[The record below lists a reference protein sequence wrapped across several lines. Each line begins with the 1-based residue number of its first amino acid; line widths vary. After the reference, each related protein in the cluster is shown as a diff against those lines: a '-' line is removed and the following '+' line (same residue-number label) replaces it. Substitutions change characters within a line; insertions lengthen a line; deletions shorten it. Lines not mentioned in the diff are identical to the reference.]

1 MIFCIS
7 ISNRSIEGCLRQME
21 GAEMVELRADLAGF
35 GPEQVAA
42 VVAKHPNVM
51 LTWHTT
57 PESEPTAEA
66 AIEAALG
73 AGARWVDVEIHA
85 SEGYRKRIIEKAH
98 RAGAK
103 VVISFHDYSATP
115 TADQLVATTKECFAL
130 GADIAKVITT
140 AHSTAE
146 GATTLALYDHF
157 EPQRLIAFAMGA
169 EGAFTRRLSLL
180 LGAPWTYVAPSE
192 EHATAPGQLTA
203 QRLGDMLRG
212 GEEFTPAGLPHR
224 VSVPATK
231 SAAQRAVVCAMLAE
245 GESVVENFAV
255 CGDSLAALRV
265 AEEMGCEVEQHG
277 DTLHIKGVGAEAIRR
292 ILNNHS
298 DTSIPTIHTGESG
311 LLTRLLLPLV
321 AALSTAPVRIGG
333 HGTLTRRNLGESIE
347 ALRRAEVAE
356 VEGSG
361 EGGLFV
367 PIEVRGPIGAEH
379 IVIDGSRSS
388 QVASGLMIALPL
400 LPNGATL
407 TIENPTSLPY
417 LHLTEQVMA
426 AFGCPLVRTEG
437 CDHITYQ
444 APTKGVDCP
453 IKGLNSSTSGGY
465 SPTSIRLEA
474 DWSSAAYFAAAFA
487 VAQSGTAGGRWQRE
501 EGYLLEGMATHT
513 AQADELIVEVLRH
526 CGAHVVE
533 EPSGALR
540 FMPSS
545 PLRPL
550 EVDASNSPD
559 LIPTLAVVALFAEG
573 TSRIGGLHR
582 LATKESNRTEAVLG
596 ELKALGAKIGIE
608 GDQFVVAG
616 SCGTGGY
623 ALHAPIGGAPLHSHA
638 DHRMVMSLAI
648 VSLFA
653 EAHLTIDSTAAVGKS
668 FPSFFSKFQTPDTI

>member
-1 MIFCIS
+1 
-7 ISNRSIEGCLRQME
+7 
-21 GAEMVELRADLAGF
+21 MVELRADLACF

-85 SEGYRKRIIEKAH
+85 TEGYRKRIIEKAH
-98 RAGAK
+98 KAGAK
-103 VVISFHDYSATP
+103 VIISFHDYSATH
-115 TADQLVATTKECFAL
+115 TANQLIATTEECFAL

-203 QRLGDMLRG
+203 QRLGAMLCG

-231 SAAQRAVVCAMLAE
+231 SAAQRAVVCAMLAV

-265 AEEMGCEVEQHG
+265 AEQMGCEVAQSG
-277 DTLHIKGVGAEAIRR
+277 DTLRIKGVGAEAIRR
-292 ILNNHS
+292 KLNNNG
-298 DTSIPTIHTGESG
+298 DTPTVDTGESG

-321 AALSTAPVRIGG
+321 AALSTVPVRIGG
-333 HGTLTRRNLGESIE
+333 HGTLTRRNLSESIE

-367 PIEVRGPIGAEH
+367 PIEVCGPIGAEH

-388 QVASGLMIALPL
+388 QVASGLMITLPL

-444 APTKGVDCP
+444 APAKGSDSSTKGSDGPTNGIDNP
-453 IKGLNSSTSGGY
+453 ISGGY
-465 SPTSIRLEA
+465 SPTAIRLEA
-474 DWSSAAYFAAAFA
+474 DWSSAAYFAVAFA
-487 VAQSGTAGGRWQRE
+487 VAQSGVAGGRWQRE

-513 AQADELIVEVLRH
+513 AQADEVIVEVLCH
-526 CGAHVVE
+526 CGAHIVE

-540 FMPSS
+540 FMPSA

-596 ELKALGAKIGIE
+596 ELKALGTKIGIE
-608 GDQFVVAG
+608 GDQFVITG

>member
-1 MIFCIS
+1 
-7 ISNRSIEGCLRQME
+7 
-21 GAEMVELRADLAGF
+21 MVELRADLAGF

-85 SEGYRKRIIEKAH
+85 TEGYRKRIIEKAH

-103 VVISFHDYSATP
+103 VIISFHDYSATP
-115 TADQLVATTKECFAL
+115 TANQLIATTEECFAL

-192 EHATAPGQLTA
+192 EQATAPGQLTA
-203 QRLGDMLRG
+203 QRLGAMLRG

-265 AEEMGCEVEQHG
+265 AEEMGCEVAQSG
-277 DTLHIKGVGAEAIRR
+277 DTLRIKGVGAEAIRR
-292 ILNNHS
+292 KLNNNG
-298 DTSIPTIHTGESG
+298 DTPTVDTGESG

-321 AALSTAPVRIGG
+321 AALSTVPVRIGG

-367 PIEVRGPIGAEH
+367 PIVVRGPIGAEH

-388 QVASGLMIALPL
+388 QVASGLMITLPL

-437 CDHITYQ
+437 CGHITYQ
-444 APTKGVDCP
+444 APTKGSD
-453 IKGLNSSTSGGY
+453 SSTKGSDGPTNGIDNPISGGY
-465 SPTSIRLEA
+465 SPTVIRLEA

-487 VAQSGTAGGRWQRE
+487 VAQSGAAGGRWQRE

-513 AQADELIVEVLRH
+513 AQADEVIVEVLRH
-526 CGAHVVE
+526 CGAHIVE

-540 FMPSS
+540 FMPSA

-596 ELKALGAKIGIE
+596 ELKALGAKIDIE
-608 GDQFVVAG
+608 GDQFVITG

-623 ALHAPIGGAPLHSHA
+623 TLHAPIGGAPLHSHA

>member
-1 MIFCIS
+1 
-7 ISNRSIEGCLRQME
+7 
-21 GAEMVELRADLAGF
+21 MVELRADLAGF

-85 SEGYRKRIIEKAH
+85 TEGYRKRIIEKAH

-103 VVISFHDYSATP
+103 VIISFHDYSTTP
-115 TADQLVATTKECFAL
+115 TANQLIATTEECFAL
-130 GADIAKVITT
+130 GADVAKVITT

-203 QRLGDMLRG
+203 QRLGAMLRG
-212 GEEFTPAGLPHR
+212 GEEFTPTGLPHR

-265 AEEMGCEVEQHG
+265 AEQMGCEVAQSG
-277 DTLHIKGVGAEAIRR
+277 DTLQIKGVGAEAIRR
-292 ILNNHS
+292 KLNNNG
-298 DTSIPTIHTGESG
+298 DTPTVDTGESG

-321 AALSTAPVRIGG
+321 AALSTVPVRIGG

-367 PIEVRGPIGAEH
+367 PIVVRGPIGAEH

-417 LHLTEQVMA
+417 LRLTEQVMA

-437 CDHITYQ
+437 CGHITYQ
-444 APTKGVDCP
+444 VPTKDIDNP
-453 IKGLNSSTSGGY
+453 ISGGY
-465 SPTSIRLEA
+465 SPTAIRLEA

-487 VAQSGTAGGRWQRE
+487 VAQSGVAGGRWQRE

-513 AQADELIVEVLRH
+513 AQADEVIVEVLRH
-526 CGAHVVE
+526 CGAHIVE

-540 FMPSS
+540 FMPSA

-596 ELKALGAKIGIE
+596 ELKALGAKIGID
-608 GDQFVVAG
+608 GDQFVVTG
-616 SCGTGGY
+616 SCGTGDY
-623 ALHAPIGGAPLHSHA
+623 TLHAPIGGAPLHSHA

-648 VSLFA
+648 VSLFT

>member
-1 MIFCIS
+1 
-7 ISNRSIEGCLRQME
+7 
-21 GAEMVELRADLAGF
+21 MVELRADLAGF

-115 TADQLVATTKECFAL
+115 TADQLIATTEECFAL
-130 GADIAKVITT
+130 GADVAKVITT

-180 LGAPWTYVAPSE
+180 LGAPWTYVAPRE

-212 GEEFTPAGLPHR
+212 GEEFTPTGLPHR

-265 AEEMGCEVEQHG
+265 AEEMGCEVVQSG
-277 DTLHIKGVGAEAIRR
+277 DTLQIKGVGAEAIRR

-321 AALSTAPVRIGG
+321 AALATTPVRIGG

-367 PIEVRGPIGAEH
+367 PIEVCGPIGAEH

-453 IKGLNSSTSGGY
+453 IKGLNSSTSGGS